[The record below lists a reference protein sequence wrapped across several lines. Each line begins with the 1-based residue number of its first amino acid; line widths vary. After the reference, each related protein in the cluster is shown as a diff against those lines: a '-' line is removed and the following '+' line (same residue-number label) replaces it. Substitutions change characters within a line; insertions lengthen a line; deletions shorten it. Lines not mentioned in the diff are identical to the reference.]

1 MVLSEVWIN
10 LAELLSRYLG
20 ADPLVVQRLLITLAI
35 IGVYALLRL
44 ATSRLAARQIANT
57 ARRYV
62 VVKTIHY
69 AAGLVVLVAIL
80 RIWSVAF
87 SNIFTYLGLVS
98 AALVISLQ
106 VVIANLAGWLAIAL
120 QKPFV
125 VGDRIRI
132 GTTAGDVVD
141 ISLFNFTL
149 LEVSSEEAGE
159 QSTGRLVHMP
169 NGVVFRESIANYT
182 QGMDFV
188 WNEVRVHVAPSSNWL
203 AARETL
209 TRLAGQLFAE
219 DARIAADALGRAG
232 QRYML
237 HYGRLTPIVWTNF
250 DDKRVVLT
258 VRHLCRPRQRR
269 VSSALLWE
277 QILTEF
283 AKQPDIEL
291 V

>member
-1 MVLSEVWIN
+1 MVLSEVWMH

-20 ADPLVVQRLLITLAI
+20 ADPLVVQRLLMTIAI

-44 ATSRLAARQIANT
+44 TTSRLAARQIANT

-125 VGDRIRI
+125 VGDRVRI

-141 ISLFNFTL
+141 ISLFSFTL

-182 QGMDFV
+182 QGMGFV

-203 AARETL
+203 AAKETL

-219 DARIAADALGRAG
+219 DARVAGDILGRSG